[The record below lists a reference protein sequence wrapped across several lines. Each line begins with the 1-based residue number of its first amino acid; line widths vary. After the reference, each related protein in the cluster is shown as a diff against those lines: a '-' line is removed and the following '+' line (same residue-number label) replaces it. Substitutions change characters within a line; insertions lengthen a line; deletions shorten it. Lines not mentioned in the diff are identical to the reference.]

1 METIFVTLDARQIA
15 ARGAQRRQKLCVGQE
30 MVCEAVPSRRKAP
43 AQAGKILDFEACRRA
58 LEEKAEDLDEISHPA
73 APEPE
78 QPPNPTRSRWDLALA
93 ADITASVGVLAVLA
107 AVAVRFFLG

>member
-1 METIFVTLDARQIA
+1 METIFVTLDTRQIA
-15 ARGAQRRQKLCVGQE
+15 ARGTQSRQKICVGQE

-43 AQAGKILDFEACRRA
+43 AQAGKILDFETCRRA
-58 LEEKAEDLDEISHPA
+58 LEEKTEELEAVSHPA
-73 APEPE
+73 ELEPE
-78 QPPNPTRSRWDLALA
+78 QEPVPSRRRWDLALA